1 MLRSD
6 PERVQINRTWLVR
19 IQHSQVNEKRR
30 SPCHALNAPGVNR
43 HGSVAMNQPI
53 EDVDFSSSSADKK

>member
-1 MLRSD
+1 VSNKIHNLGGA
-6 PERVQINRTWLVR
+6 VR
-19 IQHSQVNEKRR
+19 IQHSQVNEKWR

-53 EDVDFSSSSADKK
+53 EDFDVS